1 MSRYQDNDIN
11 NAGSA
16 AIAEALGDNKAITA
30 LNLGMNSIGHGAA
43 KGSGSQGGALDI
55 AAAIAVD
62 GSQLVSL
69 NLGSN
74 RLGRGGARAIA
85 KALAVNQSLTK
96 LSLANNA
103 VMEYGAVQL
112 TSLIRNGTALKQLN
126 LSMNKVGDRGAA
138 ALATALLDTPG
149 ALTILNLRNNFV
161 GDGAAGE
168 FAVLLRRRQILTEL
182 DLSCNVITDVGARGI
197 VGAFRANASLRVF
210 ACENNRFTDP
220 RVFRALEAALQLDT
234 AHDEKVKVGPKVD
247 HEDDFLHDI
256 QYAEAQWGSPR

>member
-1 MSRYQDNDIN
+1 
-11 NAGSA
+11 
-16 AIAEALGDNKAITA
+16 
-30 LNLGMNSIGHGAA
+30 
-43 KGSGSQGGALDI
+43 
-55 AAAIAVD
+55 VD

-112 TSLIRNGTALKQLN
+112 ASLIRNRTALKQLN
-126 LSMNKVGDRGAA
+126 LSMDKVGDRGAA
-138 ALATALLDTPG
+138 TLATALLDTPG

-168 FAVLLRRRQILTEL
+168 FAVLLRRRKILTEL
-182 DLSCNVITDVGARGI
+182 DLSCLSCNVIPDVGARGI
-197 VGAFRANASLRVF
+197 VGAFRANTSLRVF
-210 ACENNRFTDP
+210 ACGNNRFTDP

-234 AHDEKVKVGPKVD
+234 ACDEKVKVGANVD
-247 HEDDFLHDI
+247 HFLHDVEYVET
-256 QYAEAQWGSPR
+256 Q